1 MAEYSHLSE
10 SDPDFAVIAAH
21 FPSVDESQPL
31 SPAQRRQNYRDTILA
46 ALKAT
51 RSPPPD
57 SEYQLTD
64 RQIDAGDGAQIL
76 VRCVVPTRKAGE
88 TDFPLLFWTHG
99 GGWVIGDTEW
109 DDFKLR
115 QLAVDMRIAVV
126 NCEYRYVFGSLSGVI
141 IQRDTFIPRLAP
153 EHPFPI
159 PVTDS
164 FTCLKYFAA
173 HPDLVSA
180 NLSKG
185 FLVGGTSAGG
195 NLAAVLSHLARD
207 DPFFKDKPLTGQLL
221 RIPVTLHPDAYPEEH
236 KNALL
241 SMEQN
246 KDALVVNKKAMRD
259 FWDLYNPDPF
269 DPRASPVLL
278 PSHTGLPPAYFQICG
293 QDPLRDEGFLYEKL
307 LRNAGVKT
315 KVDVYKGVPH
325 GFDIIAPNIPSGKK
339 FEEDFDKGVRWL
351 LQAAE

>member
-10 SDPDFAVIAAH
+10 PDPDFAVIAAH
-21 FPSVDESQPL
+21 IPPVDESQTL
-31 SPAQRRQNYRDTILA
+31 TPAQRRQNYRDFILT

-51 RSPPPD
+51 YGPRLPSD

-64 RQIDAGDGAQIL
+64 RQIDVGDGAQIL
-76 VRCVVPTRKAGE
+76 ARCVVPTRKEGE

-99 GGWVIGDTEW
+99 GGWVIGDIEW

-115 QLAVDMRIAVV
+115 QLAVDLRIAIV
-126 NCEYRYVFGSLSGVI
+126 NCEY
-141 IQRDTFIPRLAP
+141 RLAP

-180 NLSKG
+180 DLSKG

-221 RIPVTLHPDAYPEEH
+221 KIPVTLHLDAYPEEH
-236 KNALL
+236 KEVLL

-246 KDALVVNKKAMRD
+246 KDAFIINRKEMRVY
-259 FWDLYNPDPF
+259 WDLYNPDPF

-278 PSHTGLPPAYFQICG
+278 PSHAGLPPAYFQICG

-325 GFDIIAPNIPSGKK
+325 GFDIAAPNIPLGKK
-339 FEEDFDKGVRWL
+339 CEEDFDEGVRWL
-351 LQAAE
+351 LQAAK